1 LTISSLVA
9 NALGSACGNGKSGNR
24 IDQLGN
30 WNRRP
35 SHRSVRQRSAIRCL
49 STTIFGQPLWLSIWL
64 IASPAWPPPIIK
76 VSINSVRMEA
86 SNALSHHHA
95 AIEQPRRDIG
105 GQRFP
110 ALGSFIS
117 ERERDADSVVA
128 SVFVI
133 CRLAPKC
140 CRCQLLA
147 ALLRR

>member
-1 LTISSLVA
+1 
-9 NALGSACGNGKSGNR
+9 
-24 IDQLGN
+24 
-30 WNRRP
+30 
-35 SHRSVRQRSAIRCL
+35 
-49 STTIFGQPLWLSIWL
+49 
-64 IASPAWPPPIIK
+64 
-76 VSINSVRMEA
+76 MEA

-147 ALLRR
+147 ALLRRDNPKSAAAQSRRQSLRKLGCSSASPAQWGDA